1 MVTFVYVTLHVIHF
15 AKVRCQRNETEYLI
29 NNDALQN
36 NALYNMLA
44 KNMKRN
50 KQLLINKTFPKFHS
64 LYNDSMICVGNFMF
78 RNTNLNVIYDNVATS
93 IEPKLKNKP
102 KEILLIGIGYPDKM
116 KKDWN
121 NMNTP
126 ILSSFYM
133 KKSQT
138 FVKVPDIRA
147 IKVFNPVMGKMVPI
161 NENQIKDFLRAT
173 IIEEIHHPCIV
184 HSISNL
190 GDELRGNRNI
200 KSRNDI
206 NVKVCSR
213 FFIPSM
219 RKRNW
224 KIDEIS
230 FDYFRMQNSYVGS
243 MFGPKFFENLKEMVT
258 HNLFNIP
265 AQTTSGRPEIYLP
278 FSPHFFMHV
287 HGINLGECYAIN
299 YITTND
305 LSERSLNALYNATK
319 SDIFSTY
326 CSIYKLEVCD
336 HEHNITYKKRDFL
349 QFSQPFIETRIVTK
363 LLNEIEYEIESI
375 RFILLTV

>member
-1 MVTFVYVTLHVIHF
+1 M
-15 AKVRCQRNETEYLI
+15 
-29 NNDALQN
+29 NNDVLQN
-36 NALYNMLA
+36 NALYNFLA
-44 KNMKRN
+44 KNMTKTP
-50 KQLLINKTFPKFHS
+50 LLLHKTLTNFHS
-64 LYNDSMICVGNFMF
+64 LHNDSMICVGNYMF
-78 RNTNLNVIYDNVATS
+78 QNTHLNIIYDNVATS
-93 IEPKLKNKP
+93 IVPKSKNKP

-126 ILSSFYM
+126 ILSSYY
-133 KKSQT
+133 KNKSQT
-138 FVKVPDIRA
+138 FIKVPDIRA
-147 IKVFNPVMGKMVPI
+147 VKVFNPVMRKMVPI

-190 GDELRGNRNI
+190 SDELRGNTTIQSKN
-200 KSRNDI
+200 NI
-206 NVKVCSR
+206 NVEVCSR

-219 RKRNW
+219 LKRNW

-243 MFGPKFFENLKEMVT
+243 MFGPKFFLNLKQMVT
-258 HNLFNIP
+258 NNLFNIP

-287 HGINLGECYAIN
+287 HGINLGECFAIN

-305 LSERSLNALYNATK
+305 LYERSLNALYTATK
-319 SDIFSTY
+319 SEIFSTY
-326 CSIYKLEVCD
+326 CSIYKLDVCD

-349 QFSQPFIETRIVTK
+349 QFSQPFIETQTITK
-363 LLNEIEYEIESI
+363 LLNEIEYEIDSI
-375 RFILLTV
+375 RFILLTL